1 MFSILG
7 FGRLRYAVRSP
18 RWRTVRKEF
27 MKNNDKCAACGSTRD
42 LEVHHVIPVH
52 IDKSKELDMDNLIT
66 LCAESCHIL
75 FGHLMDFKSHNP
87 LVREDCGLMSN
98 KIKARPYLE

>member
-7 FGRLRYAVRSP
+7 FGRLRYAVRSSK
-18 RWRTVRKEF
+18 WRNVRKEF
-27 MKNNDKCAACGSTRD
+27 IKNNDRCAACGSTRD

-87 LVREDCGLMSN
+87 LVREDCNLISN
-98 KIKARPYLE
+98 KIKTRPYLE

>member
-7 FGRLRYAVRSP
+7 FGRLRYAIRSP

-27 MKNNDKCAACGSTRD
+27 IKNNNSCAACGSTKD

-52 IDKSKELDMDNLIT
+52 IDESKELDMDNLIT
-66 LCAESCHIL
+66 LCSESCHIL

-87 LVREDCGLMSN
+87 MVREDCALMSN
-98 KIKARPYLE
+98 KIKTRPYLE

>member
-18 RWRTVRKEF
+18 KWRNVRKEF
-27 MKNNDKCAACGSTRD
+27 IKNNNKCAACGSTRD

-52 IDKSKELDMDNLIT
+52 IDESKELDVDNLIT
-66 LCAESCHIL
+66 LCSESCHIL

-87 LVREDCGLMSN
+87 LVREDCALISN
-98 KIKARPYLE
+98 KIKTRPYSE

>member
-7 FGRLRYAVRSP
+7 FGRLRYAVRST

-27 MKNNDKCAACGSTRD
+27 IKNNNSCAACGSTKD

-52 IDKSKELDMDNLIT
+52 IDESKELDMDNLIT
-66 LCAESCHIL
+66 LCSESCHIL

-87 LVREDCGLMSN
+87 TVREDCALISN
-98 KIKARPYLE
+98 KIKTRPYLE